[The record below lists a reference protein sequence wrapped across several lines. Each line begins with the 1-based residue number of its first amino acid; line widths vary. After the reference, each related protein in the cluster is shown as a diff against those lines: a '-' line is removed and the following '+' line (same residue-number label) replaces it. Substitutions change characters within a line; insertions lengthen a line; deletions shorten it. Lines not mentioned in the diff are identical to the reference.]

1 MNKAKNRSTALMA
14 AALSA
19 ALLFQGTIQAAGL
32 PLKSSYS
39 VPLQAVVQEGAHWAS
54 GALSRWAGYGVIKGF
69 ADGSLH
75 PDDKVTRAELATI
88 LNRLFGYY
96 AKSGNTFADI
106 PGGAWY
112 ADALSI
118 ARKAGYYEG
127 VPGNLSKASAA
138 VTREDAA
145 VFLARVL
152 ELSAPEP
159 TGQLPFADSA
169 QISAY
174 ARGPVL
180 ALGGTLK
187 GYADGTFRPNA
198 EMTRAELVTVIDR
211 LVGQLYQEAGTV
223 SGGKL
228 ESHVIINQPGVMLKN
243 AAISGNLYLAPGI
256 ADGEASLEAVQV
268 KGNTFISGGGD
279 HSVHIGQATLS
290 GLIVNRAEGKVRVVV
305 SGDSAVQSLS
315 LNSAGEIVV
324 DGESTVHSI
333 TIGTE
338 ASGSTLTLQAT
349 TGEVTINLLGGNAV
363 INGQTITAAGSYEWK
378 NGKLLSGT
386 LTGTGSAPGTAA
398 ATANLVDADA
408 TGETKSLFAFLQDTR
423 GKEVLFGHQHDT
435 TVSIAGKDGDGNIIS
450 DVNNDVG
457 DYPAV
462 FGWDTLSLEGRENPP
477 GVAGDAEASRAGLSA
492 AMKRAYALGG
502 IVTLSTHPYNFVT
515 GGNFNDTGN
524 SVGAAE
530 SVVTRILPGGDK
542 NGEFKQYLDRIAA
555 LANGLK
561 DDRGRLIPVLFRPF
575 HEQNGSWFWWGA
587 STTAKAEYAEL
598 YRYTVEYLRDAR
610 HVRNFLYVYSP
621 NGPFNGN
628 EDEYLTTYPGDEYVD
643 ILGMDQYD
651 NKDNAGGDAFLGGLV
666 KDLKMISRLADRK
679 GKIATLSEYG
689 YSAQGMKTTGN
700 NELQWFTKV
709 MNAIKNDP
717 DAKRIA
723 YMLTWANFGE
733 GNNLFVPYKDAAG
746 KGNHELLQDFI
757 RYYDDPYTAF
767 ARDIRSDNVYGRT
780 LQTAEERPFLHI
792 VSPTNVGTV
801 TEAPA
806 VIRAKVIHAAPAKV
820 TYTAGDSGT
829 EAEMKLDGDG
839 YYAGA
844 WLPEASLN
852 GKSALITV
860 HAYLPGGAKL
870 EQTISVFV
878 KVPELDVKRFTF
890 EQEGDM
896 SDVQNNGTYPSSI
909 EMALEHKALD
919 GKGMLGLTVSRGLA
933 AGDTWQELKLQ
944 LTGDGLRGVNLSR
957 VKRLKLSALLP
968 SALGQDGA
976 VQAVAMYPEDWG
988 TKYGGNATK
997 RSLSELEPI
1006 TVNGTVYYRYEAVID
1021 LNSEAAAAQASGLA
1035 VSLVGSGLSA
1045 SGPITVLIDEI
1056 GLYNTYAAPVR
1067 DTGLIDDYE
1076 GYGGAGDALKAKYP
1090 KAGGDDIRVS
1100 LSGEAKSAGEYGM
1113 KLEYAVGTAGYTGV
1127 GKSLGTVDWSGDN
1140 ALSLWIKTD
1149 DAGAFAKDGK
1159 PLKLV
1164 VQLMINGTAYEAYP
1178 ALAPSEEYSLT
1189 IPFADFAVA
1198 PWSSGG
1204 PVTKEAL
1211 KSVTSFNLYINAMDG
1226 GSHSGS
1232 LGFDEIRAV
1241 SAAGLPE
1248 LPGAAEQPGTPTGL
1262 LYSFQAAGDVTGWT
1276 LENNTASAKDIGFDE
1291 EEGTLTV
1298 DFPLVNTGQNPATH
1312 AWNEEFE
1319 LTINPSALNLTGKN
1333 SLTAAVRLSEGSA
1346 KARIF
1351 IKSGSGWTWVDS
1363 GAPSAVSA
1371 AEYTPLT
1378 LSLKDAAQVAGVDLK
1393 DIKVI
1398 GIKLEELGS
1407 SGASAKLHLRQISL
1421 Q

>member
-1 MNKAKNRSTALMA
+1 MA

-19 ALLFQGTIQAAGL
+19 ALLFPGTIQAAGM
-32 PLKSSYS
+32 PGKSTYP
-39 VPLQAVVQEGAHWAS
+39 VQLQAAVQNGAHWAS
-54 GALSRWAGYGVIKGF
+54 EAMSRWAGYGIIKGY

-75 PDDKVTRAELATI
+75 PDEKVTRAELAMI
-88 LNRLFGYY
+88 MNRLYGYY
-96 AKSGNTFADI
+96 AKSGSAFADI
-106 PGGAWY
+106 PREAWY

-127 VPGNLSKASAA
+127 FPGNLSKASAA
-138 VTREDAA
+138 VTRQDAA
-145 VFLARVL
+145 VILARVL
-152 ELSAPEP
+152 DLSPPEHA
-159 TGQLPFADSA
+159 GNLPFADSA
-169 QISAY
+169 QISDY

-180 ALGGTLK
+180 ALGGTLT
-187 GYADGTFRPNA
+187 GYPDGTFRPYA
-198 EMTRAELVTVIDR
+198 VMTRAELIAVIDR
-211 LVGQLYQEAGTV
+211 LVGKLYQEAGTE

-228 ESHVIINQPGVMLKN
+228 EGHVIINQPGVKLKN

-256 ADGEASLEAVQV
+256 ADGEATLEAVNV
-268 KGNTFISGGGD
+268 KGTTFVSGGGD
-279 HSVHIGQATLS
+279 HSVHIGQAALS
-290 GLIVNRAEGKVRVVV
+290 GLVVNRAEGNVRVVV
-305 SGDSAVQSLS
+305 SGDSTVQSLS
-315 LNSAGEIVV
+315 LNSAGDIVA
-324 DGESTVHSI
+324 ESGATIHSI
-333 TIGTE
+333 TIGRG
-338 ASGSTLTLQAT
+338 ASGSTLVLQAT
-349 TGEVTINLLGGNAV
+349 AGEVTIHLLGGHAV
-363 INGQTITAAGSYEWK
+363 INGQTITAAGSYAWK
-378 NGKLLSGT
+378 NGKLQSGGAT
-386 LTGTGSAPGTAA
+386 ETGSPNNPGMGVTTTAD
-398 ATANLVDADA
+398 LVDAQA
-408 TGETKSLFAFLQDTR
+408 TSETKSLFAFLQDTR

-435 TVSIAGKDGDGNIIS
+435 TVSIAGKDGNGNVIS
-450 DVNNDVG
+450 DVNRDVG

-477 GVAGDAEASRAGLSA
+477 GAAGDYEASRLGLSA
-492 AMKRAYALGG
+492 AMKRAYELGG

-515 GGNFNDTGN
+515 GGDFKDTGN
-524 SVGAAE
+524 SAGAVQ

-542 NGEFKQYLDRIAA
+542 NGEFKQYLDRVAA

-587 STTAKAEYAEL
+587 STTTKAEYAEL

-628 EDEYLTTYPGDEYVD
+628 EGEYLTTYPGDEYVD

-651 NKDNAGGDAFLGGLV
+651 NKDNAGGDAFLGGMV

-689 YSAQGMKTTGN
+689 YSAQGMKTAGN

-733 GNNLFVPYKDAAG
+733 GNNLFVPYKDVPG
-746 KGNHELLQDFI
+746 KGSHELLQDFI
-757 RYYDDPYTAF
+757 RYYEDPYTAF
-767 ARDIRSDNVYGRT
+767 ARDIQNDNVYGRT

-801 TEAPA
+801 TDAPA
-806 VIRAKVIHAAPAKV
+806 VIRAKVVHAQPVKV
-820 TYTAGDSGT
+820 TYTVRGSAT
-829 EAEMKLDGDG
+829 ETEMKLDGEG

-852 GKSALITV
+852 GNSASITV
-860 HAYLPGGAKL
+860 HAVLPGGVKL

-878 KVPELDVKRFTF
+878 KVPELAVNRLTF
-890 EQEGDM
+890 NQEGQM
-896 SDVQNNGTYPSSI
+896 SAVQNNGTYPSSI
-909 EMALEHKALD
+909 QMTLEHKAMD
-919 GKGMLGLTVSRGLA
+919 GKGMLGLTIPDGLEA
-933 AGDTWQELKLQ
+933 SDTWQELKLQ
-944 LTGDGLRGVNLSR
+944 LTGDGLRNVNLSQVKR
-957 VKRLKLSALLP
+957 VKLSGLLP
-968 SALGQDGA
+968 SALGQEGA

-997 RSLSELEPI
+997 RALSELEPI
-1006 TVNGTVYYRYEAVID
+1006 TVNGKVYYRYEAVID
-1021 LNSEAAAAQASGLA
+1021 LNNEAAAAQASGLA

-1045 SGPITVLIDEI
+1045 SEPITVLIDEI
-1056 GLYNTYAAPVR
+1056 GLYNTYAAPAA

-1076 GYGGAGDALKAKYP
+1076 GYGGSSDALKAKYP
-1090 KAGGDDIRVS
+1090 KAGGDDIGVS

-1113 KLEYAVGTAGYTGV
+1113 KLDYAVGTAGYTGV
-1127 GKSLGTVDWSGDN
+1127 GKSLGTADWSGNN
-1140 ALSLWIKTD
+1140 ALSLWVKTD
-1149 DAGAFAKDGK
+1149 ESGSFAKEGK
-1159 PLKLV
+1159 PMKLV

-1178 ALAPSEEYSLT
+1178 ALEPGKQYSLT

-1204 PVTKEAL
+1204 PITKEAL
-1211 KSVTSFNLYINAMDG
+1211 KSVTNFNIYINAMDG
-1226 GSHSGS
+1226 GSHNGMLS
-1232 LGFDEIRAV
+1232 FDEIRAV
-1241 SAAGLPE
+1241 HEAGLPE
-1248 LPGAAEQPGTPTGL
+1248 LPGASEPPGTAAGL
-1262 LYSFQAAGDVTGWT
+1262 LYSFRAAGDVAGWK
-1276 LENNTASAKDIGFDE
+1276 LDNNTANAGNIGFDGT
-1291 EEGTLTV
+1291 EGTLTV

-1319 LTINPSALNLTGKN
+1319 LTINPSALNFTGRD
-1333 SLTAAVRLSEGSA
+1333 SLTAEVKLSEGTA
-1346 KARIF
+1346 RARIF

-1363 GAPSAVSA
+1363 GAPAAVGA
-1371 AEYTPLT
+1371 ADYTSLT
-1378 LSLKDAAQVAGVDLK
+1378 LSLKDAARAAGVDLK

-1407 SGASAKLHLRQISL
+1407 SGAAAKLHLRQISL